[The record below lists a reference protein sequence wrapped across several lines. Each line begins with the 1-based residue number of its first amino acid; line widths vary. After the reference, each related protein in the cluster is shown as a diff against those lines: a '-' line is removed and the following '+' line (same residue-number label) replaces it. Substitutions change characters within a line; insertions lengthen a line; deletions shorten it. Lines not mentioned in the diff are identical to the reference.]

1 MRLYYPAEIS
11 RDPDTD
17 TGVSFPDF
25 PGCVTTG
32 ADIAA
37 ALRHA
42 EQALGGHIE
51 AMLAD
56 GEPIPEP
63 TPPEAVCSPPADN
76 VIAIAMVPVHRH
88 GRAVRINLSIGERL
102 LRQIDA
108 AAETESM
115 TRSRWLAVTAGK
127 RLADADA

>member
-1 MRLYYPAEIS
+1 MRVYYPAEVS

-17 TGVSFPDF
+17 YGVSFPDF

-32 ADIAA
+32 PDIAA
-37 ALRHA
+37 ALRNA

-63 TPPEAVCSPPADN
+63 TPPAAVCSPPADN
-76 VIAIAMVPVHRH
+76 VIAVAMVP
-88 GRAVRINLSIGERL
+88 GL
-102 LRQIDA
+102 LRV
-108 AAETESM
+108 ECGS
-115 TRSRWLAVTAGK
+115 AGPDPVSVDEPDE
-127 RLADADA
+127 AD

>member
-1 MRLYYPAEIS
+1 MRVHYPAEVS

-17 TGVSFPDF
+17 YGVSFPDF

-32 ADIAA
+32 PDIAA
-37 ALRHA
+37 ALRNA
-42 EQALGGHIE
+42 EEALGGHID

-63 TPPEAVCSPPADN
+63 TPPEAVCSPAADN
-76 VIAIAMVPVHRH
+76 VIAVAMVPVRRH
-88 GRAVRINLSIGERL
+88 GRAVRINISIDERL

-108 AAETESM
+108 AAEAEGL

>member
-1 MRLYYPAEIS
+1 MRVYYPAEIS

-17 TGVSFPDF
+17 TCVSFPDF

-32 ADIAA
+32 PDIAA
-37 ALRHA
+37 ALRNA
-42 EQALGGHIE
+42 EAALGGHID

-56 GEPIPEP
+56 GEQIPEP
-63 TPPEAVCSPPADN
+63 TPPEAVYSPPSDN
-76 VIAIAMVPVHRH
+76 VIAVAMVPVRRH
-88 GRAVRINLSIGERL
+88 GRAVRINISIDERL

-108 AAETESM
+108 AAETEGL
-115 TRSRWLAVTAGK
+115 TRSRRLAVTAGK

>member
-1 MRLYYPAEIS
+1 MRDYYPAAVC

-32 ADIAA
+32 AAIAA
-37 ALRHA
+37 ALRNA
-42 EQALGGHIE
+42 
-51 AMLAD
+51 
-56 GEPIPEP
+56 
-63 TPPEAVCSPPADN
+63 
-76 VIAIAMVPVHRH
+76 
-88 GRAVRINLSIGERL
+88 ERL

-108 AAETESM
+108 AAEAKGM
-115 TRSRWLAVTAGK
+115 TRSRWLAVTAGN

>member
-1 MRLYYPAEIS
+1 MRDFYPAEVS

-32 ADIAA
+32 PDIAA
-37 ALRHA
+37 ALRNA
-42 EQALGGHIE
+42 EQALGGHID

-63 TPPEAVCSPPADN
+63 TPPEAVCSPAADN
-76 VIAIAMVPVHRH
+76 VIAVAMVPVRRH
-88 GRAVRINLSIGERL
+88 GRAVRINISIDERL

-108 AAETESM
+108 AAETEGM
-115 TRSRWLAVTAGK
+115 TRSRWLAVTAGN